1 MQVENRSS
9 MSWRQCK
16 HWGFLGWRLVIAWYI
31 FLHNIQEN
39 AFVTHFGWAEQGH
52 IEPQLL
58 CCTIQKSCV
67 VQQQLNQLP
76 LKQSCYVDS
85 LRIDNSL
92 WDGSIERERE
102 SGGERWY
109 LPAPFNVRT
118 SIMRVQLNHFFS
130 SKQRQRSQL
139 LGFSLWQLLHTSRY
153 NWRVNASNIL
163 LYAALLLLPSFCPD
177 IRMTDAG
184 GFATSTSATLL
195 EEFFQD
201 IILDDPK
208 LLLLRRQ
215 PFQPMHR
222 GRGRS

>member
-1 MQVENRSS
+1 

-92 WDGSIERERE
+92 WDGSIER
-102 SGGERWY
+102 GEEGARGIC
-109 LPAPFNVRT
+109 LPPSMFVLLSCVSNLTT
-118 SIMRVQLNHFFS
+118 SSVPNNARDLNYWAFHFDNYF
-130 SKQRQRSQL
+130 
-139 LGFSLWQLLHTSRY
+139 
-153 NWRVNASNIL
+153 
-163 LYAALLLLPSFCPD
+163 
-177 IRMTDAG
+177 
-184 GFATSTSATLL
+184 TL
-195 EEFFQD
+195 QD
-201 IILDDPK
+201 IIDELTRAIFCFT
-208 LLLLRRQ
+208 LRCYYYLHSAPTFGWPTPAGLQLQLRQ
-215 PFQPMHR
+215 LFWR
-222 GRGRS
+222 NFFKI